1 MKLFSFEGRIRRRD
15 YWLYNLGLG
24 IVGAVTNLFTFEST
38 FEIVLCL
45 LILIPYFWAYY
56 AIGAQRCH
64 DCGYNGWWQMVPFF
78 VFVLAFKPGM
88 SGENE
93 YGPDPKEAEIGAYKD
108 NE

>member
-1 MKLFSFEGRIRRRD
+1 
-15 YWLYNLGLG
+15 
-24 IVGAVTNLFTFEST
+24 
-38 FEIVLCL
+38 
-45 LILIPYFWAYY
+45 
-56 AIGAQRCH
+56 
-64 DCGYNGWWQMVPFF
+64 MVPFF